1 MRGPCGLISSGPPSP
16 PPFRKRYAFGPA
28 RGLYEAPK
36 KIQPPPIT
44 TSTAPNHIRTNTGF
58 PSTER
63 PRRRYLDS
71 QKRQSAWPKFHP
83 SKATTLPVELD
94 PFNVRIVREDGAGP
108 VADGDVVAIG
118 IDDGGYLKDQSRDY
132 GINLVWSDSPVF
144 EWQVRSVVPHT
155 VPAPSPANKRGALAS
170 FMIGF
175 QERAHALAIAAFVS
189 ERGAAY
195 SGEILGH
202 FYICESTLRR
212 RRPLLKK
219 LGIEFVENGRG
230 SFYVTASLLEQFPTT
245 YRALGLKTAAKQ
257 AKDGS

>member
-1 MRGPCGLISSGPPSP
+1 
-16 PPFRKRYAFGPA
+16 
-28 RGLYEAPK
+28 
-36 KIQPPPIT
+36 
-44 TSTAPNHIRTNTGF
+44 
-58 PSTER
+58 
-63 PRRRYLDS
+63 
-71 QKRQSAWPKFHP
+71 
-83 SKATTLPVELD
+83 
-94 PFNVRIVREDGAGP
+94 
-108 VADGDVVAIG
+108 
-118 IDDGGYLKDQSRDY
+118 
-132 GINLVWSDSPVF
+132 
-144 EWQVRSVVPHT
+144 
-155 VPAPSPANKRGALAS
+155 
-170 FMIGF
+170 MIGF